1 MFLLL
6 TAKLPSSW
14 RRRKRVL
21 KRNTSGLEA
30 HAQQKR
36 ESAIKRTEDAIAR
49 LIQDKRPVNFKT
61 VSEESGVSR
70 TWLYKEPEIKAKIN
84 GIKDKQS
91 SKSRSSSRAADN
103 SSHSSIDTSVV
114 DELKKKIKKLETE
127 NYALR
132 SHLEVVYG
140 MADPDLVKKTEI
152 LQQENEALK
161 MRLKGSGDE
170 ADQRLKERICSLEL
184 ENEKLLQENC
194 TVDQLKIDLV
204 LAQQKIREFQQSTTS
219 SKPKLVVLE
228 HSRQEATDKDLNQDD
243 IKASLKKIGVRLS
256 KKLHELIES
265 LEKNKVQNAVLA
277 VEEYLSSGK
286 KVKSKAGLLRKAL
299 EENWT
304 PNLTEEERAI
314 TQVQDI
320 FSEWYKLAKEEGI
333 VQASQGTSKGI
344 IVLEPTGEWT
354 LFEDMLEKGWT
365 LEYLEERTKR

>member
-1 MFLLL
+1 M
-6 TAKLPSSW
+6 
-14 RRRKRVL
+14 L

-30 HAQQKR
+30 HAQHKR
-36 ESAIKRTEDAIAR
+36 ESALKRTEDAIAR
-49 LIQDKRPVNFKT
+49 LVQEKRPVNFKT

-84 GIKDKQS
+84 EIKNRKSLKTQGRQS
-91 SKSRSSSRAADN
+91 ATSN
-103 SSHSSIDTSVV
+103 SSHQPIDTSVI

-140 MADPDLVKKTEI
+140 MADPDLVEKV
-152 LQQENEALK
+152 EALQRENK
-161 MRLKGSGDE
+161 ALKIRLKGNGDE
-170 ADQRLKERICSLEL
+170 ADRQLEERIHSLEL
-184 ENEKLLQENC
+184 ENQKLIQENQQ
-194 TVDQLKIDLV
+194 VDQLKADLV
-204 LAQQKIREFQQSTTS
+204 VAQQKLRDYQQSKAS

-228 HSRQEATDKDLNQDD
+228 HSRQEATGNSLNQDD
-243 IKASLKKIGVRLS
+243 IQPRLKKIGVRLS
-256 KKLHELIES
+256 KKLNELIES
-265 LEKNKVQNAVLA
+265 LEKNQVINAILA
-277 VEEYLSSGK
+277 VEEYLYSGK

-314 TQVQDI
+314 TQVQDN

-333 VQASQGTSKGI
+333 VQASQATSKGI
-344 IVLEPTGEWT
+344 IILEPTGEWT

-365 LEYLEERTKR
+365 LKYLQERSKR